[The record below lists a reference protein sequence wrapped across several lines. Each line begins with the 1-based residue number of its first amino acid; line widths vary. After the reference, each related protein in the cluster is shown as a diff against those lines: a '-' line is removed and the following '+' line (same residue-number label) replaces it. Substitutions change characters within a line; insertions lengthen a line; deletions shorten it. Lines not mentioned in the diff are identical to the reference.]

1 MKSKKSNFRPW
12 IVMLAISLISAAC
25 LGSSMV
31 LMGSFLGSISEATH
45 VSIAI
50 VSYYY
55 TVLVLIMAL
64 MMPLVPK
71 ALASINNTVIYLAA
85 TIAITVSLI
94 LISHIT
100 QIWMF
105 FVIAVV
111 IGVAISFMNF
121 VPVGILI
128 DNWFNEKI
136 GLAIGICWAITSV
149 FQGIMSPVLSVW
161 IDSVGWQEALN
172 TLAIIVGVLSIPC
185 SFLIKFTP
193 KLARSHALGE
203 KHGEVADD
211 EEVQISTKVIL
222 RSASFWIV
230 TLLMCLLQ
238 FPAVLNQM
246 FPTYVVAVGFKPTIG
261 GFMVTAAMLF
271 DIFLN
276 PLVGITGD
284 KFGAEKSSVGWMFVG
299 LLSLGMLI
307 LATNV
312 HSAGLAIAAAGLN
325 DIIYVFLGTGITA
338 LAQSIFGARA
348 FAKGFSLVGSFS
360 FIIGAF
366 AMPVNNLIAEK
377 FGNFNA
383 VYIFFGI
390 LVLISI
396 GLIIFGGKNHFEDRS
411 VD

>member
-1 MKSKKSNFRPW
+1 MKSKKTNFRPW
-12 IVMLAISLISAAC
+12 VVMLAISLISATC

-64 MMPLVPK
+64 MMPVVPK
-71 ALASINNTVIYLAA
+71 ALASVNNTVIYLIA
-85 TIAITVSLI
+85 TIAITISLI
-94 LISHIT
+94 LIGHVT

-105 FVIAVV
+105 FAIAVI

-136 GLAIGICWAITSV
+136 GLAIGICWAITSA

-161 IDSVGWQEALN
+161 IGSVGWQEALN
-172 TLAIIVGVLSIPC
+172 TLAIIVGILSIPC

-193 KLARSHALGE
+193 KLACSHAFGKKQGE
-203 KHGEVADD
+203 IAEV
-211 EEVQISTKVIL
+211 EKTQVSTKVIL
-222 RSASFWIV
+222 HSTSFWIV

-246 FPTYVVAVGFKPTIG
+246 FPTYVAAVGFKTTIG
-261 GFMVTAAMLF
+261 GFMVTAAMIF

-284 KFGAEKSSVGWMFVG
+284 KFGAEKSSIGWMFVG
-299 LLSLGMLI
+299 LGSLGMLI
-307 LATNV
+307 LATNI
-312 HSAGLAIAAAGLN
+312 HSAGLAIAAAGIN

-338 LAQSIFGARA
+338 LAQSIFGSKA

-366 AMPVNNLIAEK
+366 AMPVNNLIVEK
-377 FGNFNA
+377 FGGFNA
-383 VYIFFGI
+383 VYVFFGI
-390 LVLISI
+390 LVLASI
-396 GLIIFGGKNHFEDRS
+396 GLIILGGKNHFEDKRAA
-411 VD
+411 